1 MILYFVGKTTLRILD
16 RKKKAALKKTALW
29 IFFRLFAPEN
39 LVAGSWNFVRIVTV
53 RNAEGQMTDAFPI
66 WQFHTMPP
74 SCISKN
80 ILFLCYIRFAK
91 NGEKTTVSKPVTA
104 MESPLMAPSMSP
116 ISMAFAVPRAWLEV
130 PVATPRATGSVMRK
144 ILQS

>member
-53 RNAEGQMTDAFPI
+53 RNAEGQMTDAFPFTFNAKTL
-66 WQFHTMPP
+66 QPVFPFRHFKFLLCTVDPAA
-74 SCISKN
+74 SK
-80 ILFLCYIRFAK
+80 
-91 NGEKTTVSKPVTA
+91 S
-104 MESPLMAPSMSP
+104 
-116 ISMAFAVPRAWLEV
+116 
-130 PVATPRATGSVMRK
+130 
-144 ILQS
+144 